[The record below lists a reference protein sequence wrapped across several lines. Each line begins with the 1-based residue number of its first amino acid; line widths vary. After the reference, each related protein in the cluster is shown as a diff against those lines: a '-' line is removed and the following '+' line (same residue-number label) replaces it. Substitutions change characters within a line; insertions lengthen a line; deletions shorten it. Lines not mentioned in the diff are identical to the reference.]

1 MISLRKFCK
10 VLLQSPH
17 CCDRGSDNVDNHM
30 NSLAQKRILIGI
42 SGGIAAYKIPELV
55 RRLKDLGADVRCVM
69 TQGAQ
74 AFITPLTLQAVSGN
88 PVHHDLLDPAA
99 EAAMGHIEL
108 AKWADLIMIAPA
120 SANVLAQL
128 AHGHASDLLST
139 LILATTAPVY
149 VAPAMNQQMWAQPA
163 VQANCQ
169 RLREY
174 GMTLITPDNGA
185 QACGDIGAGRM
196 PEPLALRDI
205 ICQHFQPR
213 SQLLAGKSVLITA
226 GPTRE
231 AIDPVR
237 YLSNHSS
244 GKMGFALAAAAQ
256 QLGATVTLVTG
267 PVQLATP
274 TDVTRID
281 VVSAEDMYQ
290 AVMNHID
297 QADVFIGCAAVAD
310 YRPELVATS
319 KIKKSQDT
327 MHLALIKNPDIL
339 ASVASLPNPP
349 FTIGFAAETNDV
361 VQYAQRKLEQKRI
374 RLIAA
379 NDVSDTNIGFNSDVN
394 AMHLLWQDKQG
405 QLQQLSLDRAN
416 KLQIATQ
423 LLQHAA
429 TLMNN

>member
-1 MISLRKFCK
+1 
-10 VLLQSPH
+10 
-17 CCDRGSDNVDNHM
+17 M

-149 VAPAMNQQMWAQPA
+149 VAPAMNQQMWAHPA

-174 GMTLITPDNGA
+174 GMTLIAPDSGA

-256 QLGATVTLVTG
+256 QLGAAVTLVTG

>member
-1 MISLRKFCK
+1 
-10 VLLQSPH
+10 
-17 CCDRGSDNVDNHM
+17 
-30 NSLAQKRILIGI
+30 
-42 SGGIAAYKIPELV
+42 
-55 RRLKDLGADVRCVM
+55 
-69 TQGAQ
+69 
-74 AFITPLTLQAVSGN
+74 
-88 PVHHDLLDPAA
+88 
-99 EAAMGHIEL
+99 
-108 AKWADLIMIAPA
+108 
-120 SANVLAQL
+120 
-128 AHGHASDLLST
+128 
-139 LILATTAPVY
+139 
-149 VAPAMNQQMWAQPA
+149 
-163 VQANCQ
+163 
-169 RLREY
+169 
-174 GMTLITPDNGA
+174 MTLITPDNGA

>member
-1 MISLRKFCK
+1 
-10 VLLQSPH
+10 
-17 CCDRGSDNVDNHM
+17 M

-88 PVHHDLLDPAA
+88 SVHHDLLDPAA

>member
-1 MISLRKFCK
+1 
-10 VLLQSPH
+10 
-17 CCDRGSDNVDNHM
+17 M

-394 AMHLLWQDKQG
+394 AVHLLWQDKQG

>member
-1 MISLRKFCK
+1 MNNL
-10 VLLQSPH
+10 P
-17 CCDRGSDNVDNHM
+17 
-30 NSLAQKRILIGI
+30 NSLAHKRILIGI

-69 TQGAQ
+69 TKGAH

-120 SANVLAQL
+120 SASVLAQL

-139 LILATTAPVY
+139 LVLATTAPIY
-149 VAPAMNQQMWAQPA
+149 VAPAMNQQMWANPA

-169 RLREY
+169 RLQTY
-174 GMTLITPDNGA
+174 GIHIVAPASGA
-185 QACGDIGAGRM
+185 QACGDVGAGRM
-196 PEPLALRDI
+196 PEPLELRDCI
-205 ICQHFQPR
+205 VQHFAGNH
-213 SQLLAGKSVLITA
+213 QLLASKSILITA

-244 GKMGFALAAAAQ
+244 GKMGFALATAAQ
-256 QLGATVTLVTG
+256 QLGAQVTLVSG
-267 PVQLATP
+267 PVQLPTP
-274 TDVTRID
+274 PGVTRID
-281 VVSAEDMYQ
+281 VVSAQDMYE
-290 AVMNHID
+290 AVLAQVE
-297 QADVFIGCAAVAD
+297 QADIFIGCAAVAD
-310 YRPELVATS
+310 YRPEQIADS
-319 KIKKSQDT
+319 KIKKHQDT
-327 MHLALIKNPDIL
+327 MHLSLVKNPDIL
-339 ASVASLPNPP
+339 ATVAHQPNPP
-349 FTIGFAAETNDV
+349 FTIGFAAETDDV
-361 VQYAQRKLEQKRI
+361 VRYAQDKLEQKRL

-379 NDVSDTNIGFNSDVN
+379 NDVSDTQIGFNSDDN
-394 AMHLLWQDKQG
+394 AMQLLWQDEQG
-405 QLQQLSLDRAN
+405 QLQQLSLNRAS

-429 TLMNN
+429 TLMK